1 MTSNATTTVTLPSID
16 VDHAFQVIAAKLERL
31 TEQHPL
37 AFPLFTEGG
46 KWQVS
51 GETWAPE
58 WTSGFLAGQLWAVA
72 DRTGDSRWRERAIR
86 YTEAIEPR
94 KHDTGTHDIGFLFTP
109 SWQRWHAH
117 ESSARIE
124 EVVTT
129 AARSLATNF
138 NESGNYLRT
147 WVDAGSSFVD
157 IMMNLDVLY
166 FAAEVSGDVRLA
178 EVATRHALT
187 TRRFLVRGDGTVA
200 HEGWFDPDSG
210 EFLRVSTHQGWRSD
224 SSWVRGLTWA
234 IHGFTSCW
242 LRTGDERFITTARQC
257 ADEYIRRT
265 GAALVPPNDW
275 DDPAPALPFEAS
287 AGSVAA
293 AGMLQLGE
301 ELGDSG
307 AVYAKYGARIL
318 ERLASEEFLAS
329 ADEPY
334 EGIIKHATYHFNNG
348 LGIDQSNMWGDYY
361 FVEAL
366 ERYERLRG

>member
-1 MTSNATTTVTLPSID
+1 MTVTGTTLPSID
-16 VDHAFQVIAAKLERL
+16 VDRAFDVVAAKIGRL
-31 TEQHPL
+31 IEQHPL
-37 AFPLFTEGG
+37 RFPLYTEEG
-46 KWQVS
+46 KWQVG

-58 WTSGFLAGQLWAVA
+58 WASGFLAGQIWALS
-72 DRTGDSRWRERAIR
+72 DRTGSPAWREQAIR

-109 SWQRWHAH
+109 SWQRWHDH
-117 ESSARIE
+117 EPSERIE
-124 EVVTT
+124 DVIIT

-138 NESGNYLRT
+138 SEAGSYLRT
-147 WVDAGSSFVD
+147 WVDPGSTFID

-166 FAAEVSGDVRLA
+166 FAAEVSGDAHLA

-187 TRRFLVRGDGTVA
+187 SRRYLVRGDGTVA
-200 HEGWFDPDSG
+200 HEGWFAPESG

-242 LRTGDERFITTARQC
+242 LRTGEDRFLDTARRC

-265 GAALVPPNDW
+265 GRRFVPPNDW
-275 DDPAPALPFEAS
+275 DEPNPALPYEAS
-287 AGSVAA
+287 AGSIAA
-293 AGMLQLGE
+293 AGMLLLGE
-301 ELGDSG
+301 TLGSDG
-307 AVYAKYGARIL
+307 AEYREYGTQILAK
-318 ERLASEEFLAS
+318 LASDEFLS
-329 ADEPY
+329 KVDEPY
-334 EGIIKHATYHFNNG
+334 EGVIKHATYHYNNG

-366 ERYERLRG
+366 ERYARLRD